1 MNQFHSLMV
10 SQNMSLTAEGYLI
23 CVNVPICRSGYQEY
37 RGSELTSFPGF
48 EKSWNLE
55 PDKLYRV
62 YRPREEVLHPDTVSS
77 FEAKTVV
84 DTHPANEGNVV
95 TIENERYLNCGHI
108 QNVRQG
114 PDQDGEVTLIGN
126 IVIKDPALK
135 EKVFPIINEDAEPVR
150 DVSCGYTLKLKRLK
164 DGTLVMYHLR
174 GNHVAVVEKG
184 RAGPRIAIKDSAPPP
199 IQPTKERTNMSLWDR
214 IRGAGLK
221 AVVADASPEELA
233 EITKEMAKEDKPRTE
248 VDRHHA
254 KDNDDPALDA
264 KHKNPHRM
272 AAHSCLDRA
281 LDAAAH
287 EKGMGVDA
295 HGKASN
301 LEALKKELSTF
312 FTQEEKE
319 PEHQADADLEKLI
332 EEEKKSDKPKGQHL
346 GDKKAGEHPKGCRCD
361 ACDEEEHQDEKTPAE
376 EHDKMGAADG
386 GEHAEKEI
394 DDPGTSVL
402 KAANDSVL
410 DYIRSSKPLVALIAA
425 KPKSQRSSQEQLAL
439 DSYNGAVRKVNSA
452 GGASAYAKL
461 IKVKT
466 PEKIEAIATDSAAA
480 SGATVATED
489 YSRFYD
495 GVPYAIGKKRHQ
507 EYLDRKG
514 NK

>member
-10 SQNMSLTAEGYLI
+10 SQNISITAEGYLI

-48 EKSWNLE
+48 EKSWKLE
-55 PDKLYRV
+55 PDKLYKV
-62 YRPREEVLHPDTVSS
+62 YRPKEEVLSPETIHS
-77 FEAKTVV
+77 FEGKTVV
-84 DTHPANEGNVV
+84 DTHPSNEGNVV

-126 IVIKDPALK
+126 IIIKDPALK

-150 DVSCGYTLKLKRLK
+150 DVSCGYTLKLKRLN

-199 IQPTKERTNMSLWDR
+199 IQPKKERTKMSLWDR

-221 AVVADASPEELA
+221 AVLADASPEEAA
-233 EITKEMAKEDKPRTE
+233 EIAKDMAKEKEPHAE
-248 VDRHHA
+248 VDSKPKLEA
-254 KDNDDPALDA
+254 SAVDKD
-264 KHKNPHRM
+264 PHRA
-272 AAHSCLDRA
+272 AAHAALDRA
-281 LDAAAH
+281 LDAVRH

-295 HGKASN
+295 HGKPANIKSLRKQVN
-301 LEALKKELSTF
+301 DFLGED
-312 FTQEEKE
+312 EKE
-319 PEHQADADLEKLI
+319 PERQADGVEELKEK
-332 EEEKKSDKPKGQHL
+332 SA
-346 GDKKAGEHPKGCRCD
+346 GDAKHVKGCQCD
-361 ACDEEEHQDEKTPAE
+361 SCKSGDTAAGDEEEHQDEKTPAE
-376 EHDKMGAADG
+376 EHDKMGAADAG
-386 GEHAEKEI
+386 GRAEKEI
-394 DDPGTSVL
+394 DDPGASVL
-402 KAANDSVL
+402 KAANDSVI
-410 DYIRSSKPLVALIAA
+410 DYIRSSKPLVAVIAA
-425 KPKSQRSSQEQLAL
+425 KPRSQRSSQEQLAL
-439 DSYNGAVRKVNSA
+439 DSYNGAVRKVNSI
-452 GGASAYAKL
+452 GGVSAYTKL
-461 IKVKT
+461 TKVKT
-466 PEKIEAIATDSAAA
+466 PEKIQAIVTDSAAA

-489 YSRFYD
+489 CSRFYE